1 MRSGTS
7 LRGRLAATM
16 TLLLALVLVLAV
28 ISATAM
34 SNLDRAAG
42 EAVASLVDGGRL
54 RAALTEGITQQIRLA
69 DRSLKQPG
77 QDSSGALARIAD
89 STHHLHRELRLLRG
103 QGPQDQAQL
112 NRIGLAQA
120 RMEVAY
126 ATAMAWQA
134 LGDAERAADASARA
148 DQEAAIVLRDVGL
161 LSDMQWNRAL
171 ERADDLRQTASRLRT
186 VLWALFF
193 LALLIGVT
201 SAWRT
206 VRSVDGPLA
215 RLVAA
220 TQRFSSG
227 DLRAA
232 DLDRMPAELAALG
245 SAMNTMGGRI
255 RHLLAAIA
263 QEARDI
269 GASASDFSAMSEEL
283 AATSGQVSEAMV
295 QLTHAAASQVTALG
309 EADIRL
315 GELRDSGATTLRAAQ
330 RVTAVA
336 ASITTMADDHREHVM
351 AASATLLALRET
363 VRTSATEVREAT
375 KLADRLG
382 GLVER
387 DRQLAT
393 KLGVLAVNTSIEA
406 ARAGTHGQGIEA
418 VAEELRLLAELCQ
431 SVAEEGERA
440 VAALQQQVH
449 ATAASLDAGTNTV
462 LGVEATADRA
472 ATALAE
478 IAKGIAEAN
487 RVAGRVVQDASAAR
501 EAVATMLEHTAAV
514 SRAAAEH
521 AETGDSVSAAAEE
534 QAAATEEMATA
545 AARLNDAAQ
554 RLTALLEGFRT

>member
-1 MRSGTS
+1 M
-7 LRGRLAATM
+7 A
-16 TLLLALVLVLAV
+16 LLLALVLVLAV
-28 ISATAM
+28 VSATAM
-34 SNLDRAAG
+34 SNLDRATT
-42 EAVASLVDGGRL
+42 EAVGSLVDGGRL
-54 RAALTEGITQQIRLA
+54 RAAMTDAITLQIRLA
-69 DRSLKQPG
+69 DRELSQPG
-77 QDSSGALARIAD
+77 PDDQIALSALTD
-89 STHHLHRELRLLRG
+89 STHQLHRQLRLLKG
-103 QGPQDQAQL
+103 QGPEDQAQL
-112 NRIGLAQA
+112 NRISEAQA

-134 LGDAERAADASARA
+134 LGELERAAAAESRA
-148 DQEAAIVLRDVGL
+148 DAEAALVLNEVRKLSGL
-161 LSDMQWNRAL
+161 QWSRAL
-171 ERADDLRQTASRLRT
+171 TQADDLRKTAARLRT

-193 LALLIGVT
+193 LALVIGVT

-206 VRSVDGPLA
+206 IRSVDGPLA

-220 TQRFSSG
+220 TQRFSAG

-232 DLDRMPAELAALG
+232 DLSGMPAELAALG

-263 QEARDI
+263 QESREI
-269 GASASDFSAMSEEL
+269 GTSASDFSAMSEEL

-295 QLTHAAASQVTALG
+295 LMTQAADSQVNALR

-315 GELRDSGATTLRAAQ
+315 GELRESGSATLRAAQ

-336 ASITTMADDHREHVM
+336 ESIATMADDHRDHVL
-351 AASATLLALRET
+351 AASATLLTLRET
-363 VRTSATEVREAT
+363 VRTSAIEVREAT
-375 KLADRLG
+375 KQADRLG
-382 GLVER
+382 GIVER

-406 ARAGTHGQGIEA
+406 ARAGTHGQGVAA
-418 VAEELRLLAELCQ
+418 VAEEIRLLGELCE
-431 SVAEEGERA
+431 SVAEEGDRA
-440 VAALQQQVH
+440 VAALQRQVH
-449 ATAASLDAGTNTV
+449 ATAATLETGTNTV
-462 LGVEATADRA
+462 LGIEATADRA

-487 RVAGRVVQDASAAR
+487 RVAGRVVQDAAAAR
-501 EAVATMLEHTAAV
+501 QGIAAMLEYTAAV
-514 SRAAAEH
+514 SRAASEH

-554 RLTALLEGFRT
+554 RLTGLLDGFRT

>member
-1 MRSGTS
+1 MSAGTS

-16 TLLLALVLVLAV
+16 ALLLALVLVLAV
-28 ISATAM
+28 VSATAM
-34 SNLDRAAG
+34 SNLDRATT
-42 EAVASLVDGGRL
+42 EAVGILVDGGRL
-54 RAALTEGITQQIRLA
+54 RTALTDVITQQIRLA
-69 DRSLKQPG
+69 DRELSEPG
-77 QDSSGALARIAD
+77 PDTRSTLALVTD
-89 STHHLHRELRLLRG
+89 STHQLHRQLRLLKG
-103 QGPQDQAQL
+103 QGPEDQAQL
-112 NRIGLAQA
+112 NRIGEAQA

-126 ATAMAWQA
+126 SAAMAWLA
-134 LGDAERAADASARA
+134 LGQTEPAAAAESRADAEAAL
-148 DQEAAIVLRDVGL
+148 VLNEVRKLSGL
-161 LSDMQWNRAL
+161 QWSRAL
-171 ERADDLRQTASRLRT
+171 TQAEDLRITASRLRT

-193 LALLIGVT
+193 LALVIGVT

-206 VRSVDGPLA
+206 IRSVDGPLA

-232 DLDRMPAELAALG
+232 DLGGMPAELATLG

-263 QEARDI
+263 QESREI
-269 GASASDFSAMSEEL
+269 GTSASDFSAMSEEL

-295 QLTHAAASQVTALG
+295 QMTQAAESQVNALR
-309 EADIRL
+309 EADLRL
-315 GELRDSGATTLRAAQ
+315 GELRESGSTTLRAAQ

-336 ASITTMADDHREHVM
+336 GSITTMADDHREHVL

-375 KLADRLG
+375 KQADRLG
-382 GLVER
+382 GIVER

-406 ARAGTHGQGIEA
+406 ARAGSHGQGIAA
-418 VAEELRLLAELCQ
+418 VAEEIRLLGELCDRA
-431 SVAEEGERA
+431 AEEGELA
-440 VAALQQQVH
+440 VAALQRQVQ
-449 ATAASLDAGTNTV
+449 ATAATLDSGTNTV
-462 LGVEATADRA
+462 LGIEATADRA

-487 RVAGRVVQDASAAR
+487 RVSGRVVLDATTAR
-501 EAVATMLEHTAAV
+501 EGIAAMLEYTAAV
-514 SRAAAEH
+514 SRAASEH

-554 RLTALLEGFRT
+554 RLTALLDGFRT